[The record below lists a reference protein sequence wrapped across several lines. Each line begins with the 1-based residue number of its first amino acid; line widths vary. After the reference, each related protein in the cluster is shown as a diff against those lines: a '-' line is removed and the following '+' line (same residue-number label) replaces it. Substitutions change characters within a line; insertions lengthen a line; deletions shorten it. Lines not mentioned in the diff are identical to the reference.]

1 MPKINQWYTVMK
13 FINIINE
20 SKKLNYYI
28 KDKKLKI
35 SKKNKST

>member
-20 SKKLNYYI
+20 SKKINYYI
-28 KDKKLKI
+28 KDKLKKI
-35 SKKNKST
+35 KVLNN